1 MKLHVVDSG
10 SSGNTYILM
19 NETEA
24 LILDAGCSFMRVKK
38 ALGFNVRQIV
48 GVIVTHEHG

>member
-1 MKLHVVDSG
+1 MKLIVVDSG
-10 SSGNTYILM
+10 SSGNCHLLQC
-19 NETEA
+19 NDEV

>member
-1 MKLHVVDSG
+1 MKLIVVDSG
-10 SSGNTYILM
+10 SSGNSYILT
-19 NETEA
+19 NGEEA
-24 LILDAGCSFMRVKK
+24 LILDCGLPFREVKK